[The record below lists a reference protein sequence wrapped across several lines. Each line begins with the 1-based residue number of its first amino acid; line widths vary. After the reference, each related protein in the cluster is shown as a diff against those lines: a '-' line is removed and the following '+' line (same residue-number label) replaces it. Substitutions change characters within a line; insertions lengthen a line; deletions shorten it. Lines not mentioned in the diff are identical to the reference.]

1 MKSLTDNNI
10 INMTKSLNDKINQ
23 NILSP
28 NHMTKNWI
36 DNIVTNII
44 LAVENKLKQLSKKL
58 PWLPTHANSIREV
71 SLCKLVKTKIATN
84 ISRETIQSILKSLEE
99 LDTVFINPLTRISMI
114 ITKTNLNK
122 K

>member
-10 INMTKSLNDKINQ
+10 INMTKSLNDKMNQ
-23 NILSP
+23 NMLSP
-28 NHMTKNWI
+28 NHMTKNEI
-36 DNIVTNII
+36 DDIVTNII
-44 LAVENKLKQLSKKL
+44 LAAENKLKQLSKQL
-58 PWLPTHANSIREV
+58 PWLPTLANSIREV

-99 LDTVFINPLTRISMI
+99 LDTVFSNPLTRISMI

-122 K
+122 R